1 MNQLGEGTQAYYQSR
16 WAKEDQI
23 EAAFGVGK
31 MPPDVR
37 LLDNNTIAVIFL
49 RGFTVDT
56 PDLVKTILDGLPET
70 VDDVIIDLS
79 FNGGGNVGAVIRLFG
94 YMTEEPIQYSSMNPV
109 DGSATT
115 YFYESDYVAFDYDWY
130 VMTSSVT
137 FSAANLM
144 ASMAKEMEAATII
157 GTQSSGGA
165 ASIGLFVTPDGTL
178 LLRSTLNVFANVSVD
193 ANQNR
198 TYTSVEAGVPVD
210 FVLNDTFNNSDI
222 IALINQIRNGRP

>member
-1 MNQLGEGTQAYYQSR
+1 
-16 WAKEDQI
+16 
-23 EAAFGVGK
+23 
-31 MPPDVR
+31 
-37 LLDNNTIAVIFL
+37 
-49 RGFTVDT
+49 
-56 PDLVKTILDGLPET
+56 
-70 VDDVIIDLS
+70 
-79 FNGGGNVGAVIRLFG
+79 
-94 YMTEEPIQYSSMNPV
+94 MNPV